1 MSTATS
7 NRGIS
12 PTHIVYLCINF
23 FVPLFFILRIYVKA
37 KEMLE
42 ISKREMKDS
51 GCGMEKSK
59 RVREM
64 VLSHQAAKEMYL
76 ALA

>member
-1 MSTATS
+1 
-7 NRGIS
+7 
-12 PTHIVYLCINF
+12 
-23 FVPLFFILRIYVKA
+23 
-37 KEMLE
+37 MLE

-59 RVREM
+59 CVREM